1 MKLES
6 KYYSQ
11 FYDQIECKCI
21 PFDLL
26 QFDESGEKTEEP
38 TDKRKQE
45 ARNKGQVPKS
55 QDLTTAITLVLIT
68 LFVYAMLHEFYGV
81 VGDMFQKSV
90 LMFTVQN
97 MSNQDFWVFFVEL
110 VKYWY
115 IMMLPLFFVVLYTLA
130 AQIGQVGYFS
140 TEALVP
146 FRSI

>member
-1 MKLES
+1 MKLDLNH
-6 KYYSQ
+6 YNN
-11 FYDQIECKCI
+11 FYQQLEFECI

-38 TDKRKQE
+38 TEKRKSD

-55 QDLTTAITLVLIT
+55 QDLTTAITLVFVT
-68 LFVYAMLHEFYGV
+68 LFIYAMLHRFYEA

-90 LMFTVQN
+90 IMFTVQN

-115 IMMLPLFFVVLYTLA
+115 IMM
-130 AQIGQVGYFS
+130 
-140 TEALVP
+140 
-146 FRSI
+146 